1 MADCSQKL
9 ITVFTPTYNR
19 CKTLSVLYDSL
30 KRQNCR
36 NFIWLIVDDGSTD
49 ETKEKVSNWIAEEII
64 DIKYIWQENQG
75 KSMAHNT
82 GVLNTHT
89 ELFTCVDSDD
99 SLSEEAIEKIEN
111 YWRQRE
117 ENDIGILAFRSVTG
131 FSKTLPER
139 QIHTTLRQAYQEYG
153 ITGDTMLIFRTDVI
167 SKFEFPKFEHEK
179 FVPEAYLYDLTDRT
193 GTLMMLK
200 EVLYFGEYL
209 SDGYTKNMAKLLK
222 RNPKGYLAFINQ
234 RLQFDMKF
242 KDKFLDSVRYISM
255 AKVDGEN
262 HIIKRAIYPLIAVLA
277 YPFGILLYK
286 RRYEKI

>member
-117 ENDIGILAFRSVTG
+117 END
-131 FSKTLPER
+131 
-139 QIHTTLRQAYQEYG
+139 G

-242 KDKFLDSVRYISM
+242 KDKFLDTVRYISM